1 VFTLASSRVD
11 VARDEGKVEAE
22 AESSA
27 GPAVVLEDA
36 AVELG
41 RRTIWQH
48 ASLSIARG
56 ALVGLIGPNGT
67 GKTTLLRVLLGQV
80 RPSSGNVRVLGRPAR
95 RGNAQIGYVPQRRT
109 LEADLALRGMDLVL
123 LGLVGHRW
131 GFGRASA
138 DERRKVAEAIAAVGA
153 DSFADQ
159 PVGILSGGEQ
169 QRLLI
174 AQALLTHPQLLLLDE
189 PLASLDLR
197 SQHEIVHL
205 VDNLR
210 RERNITVLFV
220 SHDLNPLLE
229 VLSGLIYIM
238 DGQPIAGTL
247 DEVLQSELLS
257 KLYETRVHLHETA
270 DGHRFVVGA

>member
-1 VFTLASSRVD
+1 MALASTRVD
-11 VARDEGKVEAE
+11 DPSIQANYAADA
-22 AESSA
+22 
-27 GPAVVLEDA
+27 AVVMEDA
-36 AVELG
+36 AIALG
-41 RRTIWQH
+41 GRTIWQH
-48 ASLSIARG
+48 ANLSIARG

-80 RPSSGNVRVLGRPAR
+80 RPSAGRVTVLGGPAR

-109 LEADLALRGMDLVL
+109 LEADLALRGFDLVL

-131 GFGRASA
+131 GFGRASVE
-138 DERRKVAEAIAAVGA
+138 DRQKVAEALAAVGA
-153 DSFADQ
+153 DSFAEQ

-174 AQALLTHPQLLLLDE
+174 AQALLTNPQLLLLDE

-210 RERNITVLFV
+210 RERKISVLFV
-220 SHDLNPLLE
+220 AHDLNPLLE
-229 VLSGLIYIM
+229 VLDGLIYIM
-238 DGQPIAGTL
+238 DGQPVAGDL
-247 DEVLQSELLS
+247 DAVLQSELLS
-257 KLYETRVHLHETA
+257 QLYGTQVHLHQTP